1 MSSESRCEDRLSAR
15 RRRWALRTW
24 QGLAVGVWKYREEL
38 QSLWH
43 CDVTFEPQMEAE
55 KKEKLLRGWHKAVG
69 RSLDWEEH

>member
-1 MSSESRCEDRLSAR
+1 M
-15 RRRWALRTW
+15 
-24 QGLAVGVWKYREEL
+24 WKDREEL

-43 CDVTFEPQMEAE
+43 CDVTFKPQMEAA